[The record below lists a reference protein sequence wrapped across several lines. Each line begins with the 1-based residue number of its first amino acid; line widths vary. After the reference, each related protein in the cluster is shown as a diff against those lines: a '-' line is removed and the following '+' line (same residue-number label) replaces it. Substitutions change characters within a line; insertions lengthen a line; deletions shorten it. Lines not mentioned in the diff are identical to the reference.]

1 MSLPAVV
8 FLVVGLAIA
17 AILVVLAVGL
27 LNHLKALGQAVA
39 ALSRDA
45 EPLVAEIRE
54 QGERAQAR
62 AIDIQRRQE
71 RLRGERERIR
81 AGRKRA
87 AKRRRKRSAAR
98 G

>member
-17 AILVVLAVGL
+17 AILVVLAFGL
-27 LNHLKALGQAVA
+27 LNHLKALDRAVT
-39 ALSRDA
+39 ALRRDA

-62 AIDIQRRQE
+62 AVDIQRRQE
-71 RLRGERERIR
+71 QLQNERERIR